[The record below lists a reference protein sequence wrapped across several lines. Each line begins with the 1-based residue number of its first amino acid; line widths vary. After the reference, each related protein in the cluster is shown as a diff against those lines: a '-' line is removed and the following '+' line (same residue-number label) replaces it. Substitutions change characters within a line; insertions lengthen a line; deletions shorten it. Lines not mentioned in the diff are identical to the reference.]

1 VGTIMMKKIGRRGD
15 EKMMKRWKHD
25 ISQHMY
31 QYIFRTYD
39 KMKRESKDE
48 KDDKKRRKRGQK
60 DEMMMKRWKDG
71 AWLNIDDYDLQCK
84 YI

>member
-1 VGTIMMKKIGRRGD
+1 
-15 EKMMKRWKHD
+15 
-25 ISQHMY
+25 MY

-71 AWLNIDDYDLQCK
+71 A
-84 YI
+84 